1 MTLRPDNT
9 LISNREMLTE
19 LVLTP
24 LRAIGRAMENFAI
37 SNARTQALQEIA
49 AIPDDKL
56 AATGMTRAEL
66 ISRTFRHDG

>member
-24 LRAIGRAMENFAI
+24 LRKLGAILEGLVV
-37 SNARTQALQEIA
+37 STARVQALKKIA
-49 AIPDDKL
+49 SLSEEELRAKG
-56 AATGMTRAEL
+56 TTRAEL
-66 ISRTFRHDG
+66 ISLTFRHD